1 MQNEV
6 DWGLGML
13 PTKPEVID
21 KRRKI
26 CVKFEV
32 FFCNVDMGRG
42 RRGGTGTER
51 A

>member
-6 DWGLGML
+6 DQGLGML
-13 PTKPEVID
+13 LTKPEVID

-32 FFCNVDMGRG
+32 FFCNMGCG
-42 RRGGTGTER
+42 TGGEAGTER

>member
-1 MQNEV
+1 
-6 DWGLGML
+6 ML

-32 FFCNVDMGRG
+32 FFFCTLDMGCG
-42 RRGGTGTER
+42 TGGKAGTER

>member
-1 MQNEV
+1 
-6 DWGLGML
+6 ML
-13 PTKPEVID
+13 LAKPEVID

-32 FFCNVDMGRG
+32 FFCTLDMGCG
-42 RRGGTGTER
+42 KGGEAGTER